1 MAEEV
6 EEYTFT
12 VNGET
17 ITTTKNK
24 SLLRFLR
31 DDLHLLSVKD
41 GCSQGACGTCTVV
54 IDGVATR
61 GCVMNT
67 KRAQGKVIETVEGLS
82 HEEQEAF
89 VYAFG
94 AVGAVQCGFCI
105 PGMVMSGAALIR
117 RNPNPTEA
125 EVKEAIKN
133 NIC

>member
-6 EEYTFT
+6 ERYTFT

-17 ITTTKNK
+17 VTTTESK

-67 KRAQGKVIETVEGLS
+67 KRANGKVIETVEGLS

-89 VYAFG
+89 V
-94 AVGAVQCGFCI
+94 
-105 PGMVMSGAALIR
+105 
-117 RNPNPTEA
+117 
-125 EVKEAIKN
+125 
-133 NIC
+133 